1 MASITNF
8 PNGFATGLTVR
19 NVPLLSAYPGN
30 VFWVCS
36 AAAQVGSKGT
46 FSAPYATIATALA
59 QCVSN
64 NGDIIVC
71 KPQHAET
78 ITDATS
84 FALSTA
90 GVAVIGLG
98 TGSNRPTF
106 TYTTANT
113 ATMLISADNVTIQN
127 CRFSAGFLSIAAA
140 ITLTTAKNVTIQNCS
155 FVDQSTVLNFLNIVK
170 STGGA
175 NTVDGFAFQ
184 QNFVKNLGVT
194 ANNTTFLSAN
204 AVTKLFFQDNYIN
217 FAVQNDVA
225 MGIILTTGVIL
236 DAVVSGNWCYRPNTS
251 TNGGSLINVGGT
263 TSTGIVA
270 NNFVQTL
277 DTSADII
284 FTTTSGLGAFQN
296 FVSGVVGASG
306 FLIPT
311 ADS

>member
-1 MASITNF
+1 MASITNY

-30 VFWVCS
+30 VFWVNS
-36 AAAQVGSKGT
+36 AGANIGAKGT
-46 FSAPYATIATALA
+46 FSAPYATVATALA

-78 ITDATS
+78 ISDATS
-84 FALSTA
+84 FALNVA
-90 GVAVIGLG
+90 GVALIGLG

-106 TYTTANT
+106 TFSTANT
-113 ATMLISADNVTIQN
+113 ATIGVSVDNVTIQN
-127 CRFSAGFLSIAAA
+127 CRFHANFLSIAAA
-140 ITLTTAKNVTIQNCS
+140 FTLTTAKNLTIQNCS
-155 FVDQSTVLNFLNIVK
+155 FVDTSSVLNFLNIVK
-170 STGGA
+170 STGAA
-175 NTVDGFAFQ
+175 NTVDGLAFQ

-194 ANNTTFLSAN
+194 SNNTTILSAN
-204 AVTKLFFQDNYIN
+204 DIDKLWIMDNYIK

-225 MGIILTTGVIL
+225 IACIITAGVVTNALITG
-236 DAVVSGNWCYRPNTS
+236 NQMYRPNTS
-251 TNGGSLINVGGT
+251 TNGGSIINVGGT

-284 FTTTSGLGAFQN
+284 FTTTTGLAAFQN
-296 FVSGVVGASG
+296 FVTGVVGASG

>member
-8 PNGFATGLTVR
+8 PNGFATGLTIR

-36 AAAQVGSKGT
+36 AAANIGAKGT
-46 FSAPYATIATALA
+46 FSAPYATVATALS
-59 QCVSN
+59 QCVTN

-71 KPQHAET
+71 KPLHAET
-78 ITDATS
+78 ISDATT

-90 GVAVIGLG
+90 GVAIIGLG

-106 TYTTANT
+106 TYSTANT

-127 CRFSAGFLSIAAA
+127 CRFVANFLSIAAA

-155 FVDQSTVLNFLNIVK
+155 FVDTSSVLNFLNIVK
-170 STGGA
+170 STGAA
-175 NTVDGFAFQ
+175 NTADALAFQ
-184 QNFVKNLGVT
+184 QNYVKNLGVT
-194 ANNTTFLSAN
+194 SNNTTVLFAN
-204 AVTKLFFQDNYIN
+204 DVDKLFVQDNYLKW
-217 FAVQNDVA
+217 AVQNDVS
-225 MGIILTTGVIL
+225 IGVIITAGVMTN
-236 DAVVSGNWCYRPNTS
+236 AVVTGNWCYRPNTS
-251 TNGGSLINVGGT
+251 TGTGSLISVGGT

-277 DTSADII
+277 DTSADIL
-284 FTTTSGLGAFQN
+284 FTTTTGLAAFN
-296 FVSGVVGASG
+296 NYVTGVVGASG